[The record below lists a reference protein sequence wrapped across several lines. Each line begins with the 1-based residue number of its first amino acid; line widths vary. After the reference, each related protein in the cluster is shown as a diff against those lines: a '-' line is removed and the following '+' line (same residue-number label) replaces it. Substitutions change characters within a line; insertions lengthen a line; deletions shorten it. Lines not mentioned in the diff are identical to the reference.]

1 MWGEQN
7 KGIKLQSSLVW
18 RRVYKMNE
26 VPSSSRSKTMTV
38 KIDEVKIK
46 ELRTVDYESW
56 NEKGIE
62 RSLFI

>member
-38 KIDEVKIK
+38 
-46 ELRTVDYESW
+46 
-56 NEKGIE
+56 
-62 RSLFI
+62 